1 MAHQQERNRGVVRVI
16 LEQDAGFTVWLSD
29 QLGAIRARFD
39 ALDQRL
45 TQMEKTLMATL
56 DQVLADVTAE
66 STQIDSVITLI
77 KGLRDQIAAL
87 PGVTPAMQAQIDA
100 IFAGAEGNKAKL
112 DTALAANVP
121 PPPAPAAPASTAP
134 ASPSEPLPAAN
145 PASGL

>member
-29 QLGAIRARFD
+29 QLGAIRTRFD

-45 TQMEKTLMATL
+45 TQMEKNIMATL

-66 STQIDSVITLI
+66 TTQIDSVITLI
-77 KGLRDQIAAL
+77 KGLRDQVAAL
-87 PGVTPAMQAQIDA
+87 PGITPAMQAQIDA
-100 IFAGAEGNKAKL
+100 IFASVEGNKTKL
-112 DTALAANVP
+112 DNAIAANVQP
-121 PPPAPAAPASTAP
+121 PLAPVQPAP